1 RISSERQCR
10 GSAVDQMC
18 WMKPGPSISAIV
30 IVSLPRMS
38 RQGDFFHPMP
48 RSREAWAV
56 ECCPRSARLPPPGS
70 PVGFSALME
79 RVRASESTDRPPGP
93 NGAGCVM
100 RDPFDGVVSAGSGHA
115 EVVLRGDVLLGEHL
129 PPQIAQ
135 AA

>member
-1 RISSERQCR
+1 
-10 GSAVDQMC
+10 
-18 WMKPGPSISAIV
+18 
-30 IVSLPRMS
+30 
-38 RQGDFFHPMP
+38 
-48 RSREAWAV
+48 
-56 ECCPRSARLPPPGS
+56 RSARPPPPGS

-115 EVVLRGDVLLGEHL
+115 EVVLRGDVLLGDHL

-135 AA
+135 AALALTDIGDDDVRGQHGFGPLPGTGAQG